1 MKYDVRVRTN
11 ARKDEIRKSG
21 ESSFDISVTAPPVDG
36 KANEKVIE
44 LIAEL
49 LGTRKSRVAIVRGL
63 TSKRKVVEVM

>member
-11 ARKDEIRKSG
+11 ARKNEIRKSG

-44 LIAEL
+44 LIAEF
-49 LGTRKSRVAIVRGL
+49 LGKPKRSVVIVRGL
-63 TSKRKVVEVM
+63 SSKRKVVDA